1 MPNEE
6 IIVTRDITFGR
17 RESGMMLRIVSVMLA
32 AACLSGCYATP
43 NPAGPYVPQDTVG
56 YPNDYRKRHPIALRD
71 GSHSMELFIGQ
82 SRGSLTPTQRA
93 EVLAFARVW
102 KGEATGGVVID
113 VPKGTANQFA
123 ASQALREINSIFA
136 ASGVPMESVAVRSYA
151 PDNPEKFPTVRLKY
165 SKIVAEAG
173 PCGLWPQDLG
183 PSPDPYYSE
192 NRNYWNLGCSNQR
205 NLAAMVANPA
215 DLVQPRAETP
225 VWNSRRTSVMEK
237 YRQGQSPETIY
248 PDADKGKSSDVNR

>member
-1 MPNEE
+1 MRQEF
-6 IIVTRDITFGR
+6 TFGSR
-17 RESGMMLRIVSVMLA
+17 RFDMAVRMAGLLA
-32 AACLSGCYATP
+32 AAMSLSGCYATSVAP
-43 NPAGPYVPQDTVG
+43 NAPYIAQDTIG
-56 YPNDYRKRHPIALRD
+56 YPNDYRKRHKIALRD

-93 EVLAFARVW
+93 EVLAFASVW
-102 KGEATGGVVID
+102 REEATGGVVID
-113 VPKGTANQFA
+113 VPTGTPNRVA

-136 ASGVPMESVAVRSYA
+136 ASGIPMESVAVRSYT
-151 PDNPEKFPTVRLKY
+151 PDNPENFPTVRLKY

-183 PSPDPYYSE
+183 PSPDPFYNE

-215 DLVQPRAETP
+215 DLVQPRSEGPA
-225 VWNSRRTSVMEK
+225 WNSRRTTVLEK

-248 PDADKGKSSDVNR
+248 PNKDQGKSSDVNR